1 MVKIVNKQ
9 EVVSISTNFSKFE
22 ESQGK
27 LIRISAKLE
36 QMNWSNIFGIFSEL
50 KAFLAATVVLR
61 TTVIGLHDVAD
72 FLTLCM

>member
-1 MVKIVNKQ
+1 MVKLVIKQ
-9 EVVSISTNFSKFE
+9 EVVNILTNFSKFE
-22 ESQGK
+22 ESLGE

-50 KAFLAATVVLR
+50 NAFLPATVIFR